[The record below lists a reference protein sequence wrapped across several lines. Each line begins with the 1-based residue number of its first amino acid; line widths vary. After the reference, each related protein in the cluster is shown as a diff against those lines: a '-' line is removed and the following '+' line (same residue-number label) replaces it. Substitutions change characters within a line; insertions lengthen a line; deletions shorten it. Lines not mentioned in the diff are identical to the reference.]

1 MADRWAS
8 QINSAYGTLLGQSD
22 RLGERAASD
31 KLKKYKGSREVLDGL
46 RANRATLEKIKNSD
60 LQGSNNPKIKVKM
73 QYGTNYHAS

>member
-8 QINSAYGTLLGQSD
+8 QINSDCGTLLGQSD